1 MRQVPTMDDR
11 ARIRAHLAR
20 FSRDEAWLTSDNLF
34 AGGVLDSMMAVEL
47 VTFLE
52 KAFSITVD
60 DEDLELANFRSV
72 EGMVLLVERK
82 RSR

>member
-1 MRQVPTMDDR
+1 MDDR

-20 FSRDEAWLTSDNLF
+20 FSRDEAWLGSEDLF
-34 AGGVLDSMMAVEL
+34 AGGVIDSMMAVEL
-47 VTFLE
+47 VAFLE
-52 KAFSITVD
+52 KAFAIAID

-72 EGMVLLVERK
+72 EGMLRLVERK

>member
-1 MRQVPTMDDR
+1 MDDR

-20 FSRDEAWLTSDNLF
+20 FSRDEAWLASDDLF

-47 VTFLE
+47 VAFLE
-52 KAFSITVD
+52 KAFAITVD

-72 EGMVLLVERK
+72 EGMLSLVERK
-82 RSR
+82 RSS

>member
-1 MRQVPTMDDR
+1 MDDR

-20 FSRDEAWLTSDNLF
+20 FSRDEAWLGSHDLF
-34 AGGVLDSMMAVEL
+34 AGGVIDSMMAVEL
-47 VTFLE
+47 VAFLE

-60 DEDLELANFRSV
+60 DDDLDLANFRSV
-72 EGMVLLVERK
+72 EGMLRLVERK